1 MIMIHQKS
9 KKVGSSRKS
18 LTAVIKDPLKFF
30 LLLASLVFVL
40 GACSDGSSSNKDTK
54 TQQPIETSCFEVDA
68 NDETKLIGY
77 YDYEGNDNTKAA
89 CSKDVV
95 ISEGITAIEDHAFEN
110 KNLTSVN
117 LPDGLTSIGIQAF
130 KGNNLESLDIP
141 DSVTDIGDS
150 AFAGNSDLE
159 LYIFPSS
166 SNPTVGNN
174 AFPNSYAIATKNVC
188 FEFDATDTGKI
199 NNYYNKE
206 DNNTSNPACPRDVV
220 IPQGVTSFGNS
231 AFSYN
236 SLTSVEIPDSVNSI
250 ENYAFE
256 GNSLTS
262 VNIPNSVISIGE
274 GAFSSS
280 SLTSVEI
287 PDSVISIGDYAF
299 EDNSLTSVI
308 IPEGVNSIGL
318 GAFRNNALTSV
329 EILDSVTSIGDY
341 AFYNNVLTSVTIG
354 SGVTSIGTKAFKNNE
369 SSMTVCIEAQQSNV
383 TVSSDAF
390 DSGITPTYETDGDC
404 FN

>member
-1 MIMIHQKS
+1 MIHQKS

-54 TQQPIETSCFEVDA
+54 TQQPSGDNGDDSGDDTGDDSGDDTGDDSGDDTGDDSGDENPEPTETSCFEVDA

-174 AFPNSYAIATKNVC
+174 AFPNSYAITTKAVC
-188 FEFDATDTGKI
+188 FKFDATDTGKI
-199 NNYYNKE
+199 TNYYNKE
-206 DNNTSNPACPRDVV
+206 DNDANNPACPRDVV
-220 IPQGVTSFGNS
+220 IPQGVTS
-231 AFSYN
+231 
-236 SLTSVEIPDSVNSI
+236 
-250 ENYAFE
+250 
-256 GNSLTS
+256 
-262 VNIPNSVISIGE
+262 IG
-274 GAFSSS
+274 
-280 SLTSVEI
+280 
-287 PDSVISIGDYAF
+287 
-299 EDNSLTSVI
+299 
-308 IPEGVNSIGL
+308 
-318 GAFRNNALTSV
+318 
-329 EILDSVTSIGDY
+329 IL
-341 AFYNNVLTSVTIG
+341 
-354 SGVTSIGTKAFKNNE
+354 
-369 SSMTVCIEAQQSNV
+369 
-383 TVSSDAF
+383 
-390 DSGITPTYETDGDC
+390 C
-404 FN
+404 FL